1 MITLPPLTLI
11 TGGARS
17 GKSAYAERLARAS
30 GLQRRYL
37 ATGQAFD
44 SEMATRIEQHR
55 RDRGEGWQLLE
66 TPLDV
71 APALASA
78 APDSVTLFDCAT
90 LWLSNQLFAG
100 RDLAHEAGALIGALA
115 ASPGPV
121 ILVTNE
127 LGQGI
132 VPGDALSRQFRDEQ
146 GRLNQRLGQA
156 AGLVIAVMCGLP
168 LALKGPLP
176 ELPELPGLAESGR

>member
-1 MITLPPLTLI
+1 MIILPPLTLV

-17 GKSAYAERLARAS
+17 GKSSYAESLARAS

-44 SEMATRIEQHR
+44 GEMEARIAQHR
-55 RDRGEGWQLLE
+55 QDRGEGWQLFE
-66 TPLDV
+66 APLDV
-71 APALASA
+71 APALSSA
-78 APDSVTLFDCAT
+78 TPDSVTLFDCAT

-100 RDLAHEAGALIGALA
+100 RALAAEAGALISALQA
-115 ASPGPV
+115 CPGPV

-127 LGQGI
+127 VGQGI

-146 GRLNQRLGQA
+146 GRLNQRLGRA
-156 AGLVIAVMCGLP
+156 ADLVIAVMCGLP
-168 LALKGPLP
+168 LALKGALP
-176 ELPELPGLAESGR
+176 TLDETPA